1 MGLFYSLH
9 FLHQY
14 GLDDKNR
21 KIFEKIVM
29 YCDRYISI
37 IPLSFVLGFYVSNVM
52 GRYFTQYNTI
62 PWPTGIAVYVS
73 STIHGYD
80 EVGRAMR
87 RTIMRYTCL
96 SLTMVFR
103 VLSPQVQKRFPT
115 MTSLI
120 DAGLLN
126 ESEMKIIE
134 DLEVKYPGTSKNFL
148 PIVWAASIVT
158 KARQQGRIY
167 DDLAVKTLIKS
178 LNNFRGSCGVLMAY
192 NSISIPLVY
201 TQVVT
206 IATYSYFLTMVM
218 AQQVTKSGP
227 DESNMIFPAIFVM
240 LFIFNMGW
248 LKVAE
253 ALLNPFGDDD
263 DDFDLNFMI
272 DKNLTTSYLIVD
284 DMHNE
289 HPELVKDQYWD
300 SIITNPNA
308 LGKNFDEQ
316 DFIDF
321 EDSPTRRS
329 RLSLRRRLTVPS
341 TPSTDVEKN
350 TTDKNQIKRKSET
363 DLIPRDDVI
372 DPKYK
377 KKGNVNKVIE
387 AQFELQKNMEKHRR
401 SRTSKVSFFD
411 DEPTKSENV
420 KKSK

>member
-1 MGLFYSLH
+1 
-9 FLHQY
+9 
-14 GLDDKNR
+14 
-21 KIFEKIVM
+21 
-29 YCDRYISI
+29 
-37 IPLSFVLGFYVSNVM
+37 M
-52 GRYFTQYNTI
+52 GRWFTQYSTI

-115 MTSLI
+115 MMSLI

-134 DLEVKYPGTSKNFL
+134 DLEVKYPGYSKNFL

-167 DDLAVKTLIKS
+167 DDLAVKQLIKS

-206 IATYSYFLTMVM
+206 IATYSYFLTMIM
-218 AQQVTKSGP
+218 AQQVTQTGT
-227 DESNMIFPAIFVM
+227 EEGNMIFPVIFLM

-300 SIITNPNA
+300 SIITNPDTS
-308 LGKNFDEQ
+308 GQNFSEQ

-321 EDSPTRRS
+321 DNLSKRQS
-329 RLSLRRRLTVPS
+329 NVSLRRRVTVPS
-341 TPSTDVEKN
+341 STDVEKSLNVDKKSDETLKKRN
-350 TTDKNQIKRKSET
+350 TDIN
-363 DLIPRDDVI
+363 LIPRHDVI

-377 KKGNVNKVIE
+377 KKGNENKVFE
-387 AQFELQKNMEKHRR
+387 AQSELQKNMEKHQQRTR
-401 SRTSKVSFFD
+401 NSRNSVTFLD
-411 DEPTKSENV
+411 DEPKTS
-420 KKSK
+420 KSKE